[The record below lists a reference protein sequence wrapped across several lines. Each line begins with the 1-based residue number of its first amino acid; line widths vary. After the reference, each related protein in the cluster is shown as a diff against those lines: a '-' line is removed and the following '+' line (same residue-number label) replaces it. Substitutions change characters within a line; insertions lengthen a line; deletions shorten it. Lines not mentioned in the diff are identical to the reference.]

1 MLKRLIFAG
10 SLFILPLAAWA
21 LVKPMRVLAPQLEG
35 LTCDEWVCV
44 DDTSRRAEATRLY
57 RDALNFVET
66 SVGTL
71 HTIPRAVFCAKPA
84 CSDKF
89 GFDEALAYDV
99 GTVSIVISHRGWR
112 PYLIRHE
119 LIHHLQNERLGW
131 IRARLFKPA
140 WFREGMAYS
149 LSQDPRKQ
157 LPEPLQAIG
166 QNLRHG
172 SDKSGSRGFGP
183 KLNTYEPD
191 A

>member
-1 MLKRLIFAG
+1 MLKRLVLAAT
-10 SLFILPLAAWA
+10 LLILPLAAWA
-21 LVKPMRVLAPQLEG
+21 LVKPVRVIAPQLEG

-57 RDALNFVET
+57 LDALSFVQT
-66 SVGTL
+66 SVGAL
-71 HTIPRAVFCAKPA
+71 RSPPRAVFCAKQA
-84 CSDKF
+84 CSEKF
-89 GFDEALAYDV
+89 GFTEALAYDV
-99 GTVSIVISHRGWR
+99 GTFGIAISHRGWR

-157 LPEPLQAIG
+157 LPEPLQGYRSEFEAWYKLVG
-166 QNLRHG
+166 AARLWAEADNL
-172 SDKSGSRGFGP
+172 
-183 KLNTYEPD
+183 
-191 A
+191 